1 MGAGSSSGQRS
12 TSSCRDTSQRSGLPL
27 LTHAVDT
34 RLPTQFGDFLLRA
47 YTENGSS
54 HPHIA
59 LIQGDVSGSSVAGGV
74 PPLVRIH
81 SECMTG
87 DVFSSE
93 RCDCGIQLEAAL
105 QMIALEGSGVLLY
118 LRQEGRGIGL
128 LNKLHAYNLQDGGLD
143 TVDANLH
150 LGFGADERDYGAAIL
165 MLEDL
170 GVSEVRLLT
179 NNPAKLAAFSGS
191 SISVSERMPLVAP
204 VTDHN
209 RGYLA
214 VKRRRLGHFPEEF
227 DP

>member
-1 MGAGSSSGQRS
+1 VPR
-12 TSSCRDTSQRSGLPL
+12 

-34 RLPTQFGDFLLRA
+34 RLPTEFGEFLLRA
-47 YTENGSS
+47 YTENGSL
-54 HPHIA
+54 HPHLA
-59 LIQGDVSGSSVAGGV
+59 LIQGDVSGTSIDGGMA
-74 PPLVRIH
+74 PLVRIH

-87 DVFSSE
+87 DVFSSQ

-105 QMIALEGSGVLLY
+105 EMIACEGSGVLLY

-128 LNKLHAYNLQDGGLD
+128 VNKLHAYNLQDGGLD

-150 LGFGADERDYGAAIL
+150 LGFGADEREYGAAIV

-179 NNPAKLAAFSGS
+179 NNPAKLAAFSDS
-191 SISVSERMPLVAP
+191 PIAVSERVPLVAP

-209 RGYLA
+209 RGYLS
-214 VKRRRLGHFPEEF
+214 VKRRRMGHLPEAV
-227 DP
+227 DA